1 MSGRTLLQFAIVT
14 LIWGSTWLIIRT
26 QLGEVP
32 PSWSVAYRFTV
43 AAITMLTYC
52 VLTGQSL
59 RLDRHGH
66 LFAVVLA
73 VAQFGLNFNFVYR
86 AEQHVTS
93 GLVAVVF
100 ALLVV
105 PNAVLARVFLGQRV
119 SLRFAVGSLIGIVGV
134 ALLFQHEIA
143 LAASGQ
149 GSSSSVLFGLLLT
162 IGGVLSASIANVM
175 QVTPTGLAQPRFGL
189 LAISFVYGAIIDA
202 GYALLT
208 AGPPTIVLAPAYL
221 GGLLFL
227 GIAASALAFPLYYDV
242 IRAIGPAKAAYSSL
256 IVPFLAMALS
266 TLFEGYRWTPI
277 AGAGAVLAVGGMW
290 IALSTRR
297 AAPA

>member
-1 MSGRTLLQFAIVT
+1 MNGRTLLQFAIVT

-52 VLTGQSL
+52 VLTRQTL
-59 RLDRHGH
+59 RLDRRGH

-73 VAQFGLNFNFVYR
+73 VAQFGFNFNFVYR

-105 PNAVLARVFLGQRV
+105 PNAILARAFLGQQV
-119 SLRFAVGSLIGIVGV
+119 SLRFAIGSLIGIAGV
-134 ALLFQHEIA
+134 TLLFQHEIA
-143 LAASGQ
+143 LAASGT
-149 GSSSSVLFGLLLT
+149 GTSSVMLGLLLT
-162 IGGVLSASIANVM
+162 IGGVLSASAANVM
-175 QVTPTGLAQPRFGL
+175 QATQTGLAQPRFGL
-189 LAISFVYGAIIDA
+189 LAISFVYGAIFDA

-208 AGPPTIVLAPAYL
+208 AGPPVILLTPTYL

-256 IVPFLAMALS
+256 IVPFLALALS

-290 IALSTRR
+290 VALSSRR
-297 AAPA
+297 TTAR